1 MLEQSMFSILRN
13 VTAIAL
19 MAASHPLAAAEPGL
33 EFEALLNTPG
43 VVGQEWL
50 VRDWVDVSGPPKW
63 PVTWEVDADGV
74 LYGTGRYAPGN
85 SGDRWIGTWLMSR
98 KEYGDFVL
106 ELEFKF
112 RNGGASG
119 NGGVALRA
127 PLHGDPAYDGLEVQ
141 ITDSR
146 FERSYFP
153 DAGLDQLT
161 GALYFV
167 SPAKEDAYLPG
178 EWNRYRIEMRG
189 PIAKVELNGRIVQD
203 VDLTTL
209 TRPAKKHG
217 VGTEILA
224 ADPGAK
230 RPRQG
235 HIGFQDLSESGEVL
249 MFRNIR
255 IAEIR

>member
-1 MLEQSMFSILRN
+1 MNFVLRRATPFVLMLVSHSLS
-13 VTAIAL
+13 
-19 MAASHPLAAAEPGL
+19 AAGPDLKFEP
-33 EFEALLNTPG
+33 LLNTPG
-43 VVGQEWL
+43 VVGNDWL
-50 VRDWVDVSGPPKW
+50 VRDWVDISNPPKW
-63 PVTWEVDADGV
+63 PVNWEVDADGV

-98 KEYGDFVL
+98 REYGDFVL

-112 RNGGASG
+112 RNGGKSG

-127 PLHGDPAYDGLEVQ
+127 PLHGDPAYNGLEAQ
-141 ITDSR
+141 ITDPR

-153 DAGLDQLT
+153 AAGLDQLT

-167 SPAKEDAYLPG
+167 SPAREEAYLMG

-189 PIAKVELNGRIVQD
+189 ARAKVTLNGKLVQD
-203 VDLTTL
+203 VDLGTL
-209 TRPAKKHG
+209 TQPAKRHG
-217 VGTEILA
+217 EGTEILP

-230 RPRQG
+230 RPRRG

-255 IAEIR
+255 IAELQ